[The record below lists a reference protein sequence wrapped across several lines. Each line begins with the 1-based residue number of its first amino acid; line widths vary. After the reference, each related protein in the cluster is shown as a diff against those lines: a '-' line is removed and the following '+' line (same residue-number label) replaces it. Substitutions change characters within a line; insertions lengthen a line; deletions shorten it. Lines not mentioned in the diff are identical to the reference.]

1 MKPEEFLD
9 IVYKGADR
17 DYGICPPPISSDKG
31 LNILIEH
38 FLGNDWYT
46 TDPLSPD
53 QIYTVAIYDILEK
66 YKEKRIK
73 NKINVIKT
81 KIKNIKLWN

>member
-9 IVYKGADR
+9 IVYKESDR
-17 DYGICPPPISSDKG
+17 DYGICPPPISADKG

-38 FLGNDWYT
+38 FLGKDWYVI
-46 TDPLSPD
+46 DPLGQD

-66 YKEKRIK
+66 YKGKKNDYKR
-73 NKINVIKT
+73 NQCH
-81 KIKNIKLWN
+81 